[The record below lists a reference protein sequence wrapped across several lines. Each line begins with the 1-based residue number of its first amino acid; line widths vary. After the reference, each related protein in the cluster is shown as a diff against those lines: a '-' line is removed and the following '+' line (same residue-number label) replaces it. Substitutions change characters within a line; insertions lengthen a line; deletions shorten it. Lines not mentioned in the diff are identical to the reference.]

1 MILERIK
8 EYIDFKGINTS
19 NFERS
24 VGMSNASFGKSLKS
38 GGAIGT
44 DKLEN
49 ILKVYRDINIEWLL
63 TGVGA
68 MIKPEITEEVK
79 PLICQE
85 PSIGVPYYD
94 VDFIG
99 GFEVVINDQT
109 IVPTHN
115 IVFEPFK
122 EADFWCNATGN
133 SMAKKINHGD
143 VIALK
148 KVDSVDDILFGEIY
162 AVVLES
168 RRTIKILRKSK
179 DPTKLRFIPANTM
192 DYDEQEFPI
201 SQIRKIYAVLGSIRK
216 FF

>member
-1 MILERIK
+1 
-8 EYIDFKGINTS
+8 
-19 NFERS
+19 
-24 VGMSNASFGKSLKS
+24 MSNASFGKSLKS

-133 SMAKKINHGD
+133 SMAEKINHGD

-162 AVVLES
+162 AVVLEKQKDNKNITQVERS
-168 RRTIKILRKSK
+168 YKAAVYSCKHHGLRRTGISNIPDTKNLRRSWVNQKVFLNILIY
-179 DPTKLRFIPANTM
+179 KL
-192 DYDEQEFPI
+192 
-201 SQIRKIYAVLGSIRK
+201 
-216 FF
+216 